1 MKTNKNI
8 IFTAI
13 GKFYRNNKTVI
24 DSAVMYGVVLYL
36 GKRFGLKLPG
46 FNGMPQLET
55 DEERQRKETWETDT
69 TNNPNLLPYAARNS
83 VEEAIVTM
91 WRSGN
96 SATFDSA
103 RQRSANDIA
112 NLILGLDEV
121 SDGTLQYAIAAIQKI
136 GQKASFDSARSAIN
150 NTVTRLIKNAKV
162 KKEEEKSND

>member
-55 DEERQRKETWETDT
+55 DEERQRKEEWKKDFV
-69 TNNPNLLPYAARNS
+69 NNPDILPAATTS
-83 VEEAIVTM
+83 IEEAIVTM
-91 WRSGN
+91 WRTGN
-96 SATFDSA
+96 SASFDSA

-112 NLILGLDEV
+112 NLILGLDSV